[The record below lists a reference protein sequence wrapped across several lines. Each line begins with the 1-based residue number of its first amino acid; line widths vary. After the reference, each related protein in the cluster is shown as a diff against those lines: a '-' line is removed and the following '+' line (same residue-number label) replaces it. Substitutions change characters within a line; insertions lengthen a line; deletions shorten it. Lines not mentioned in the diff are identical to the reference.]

1 MTTTTCLRRN
11 FQVDELPPNLP
22 GADLIEAG
30 IAALDRGE
38 RTIEALLV
46 ALAAERLREIG
57 LTIPQAA
64 DYITAPN
71 LALYA
76 AVRHNGGGHFR
87 VQRAARALIELCRR
101 RRVAA
106 SHANPSARARH
117 HRLTRIQMRRRAIR
131 HPVGPS
137 TP

>member
-76 AVRHNGGGHFR
+76 AVRHAGGDHFEYN
-87 VQRAARALIELCRR
+87 ALLG
-101 RRVAA
+101 
-106 SHANPSARARH
+106 
-117 HRLTRIQMRRRAIR
+117 RLSSFADTAEWLLRMPTHLRERAI
-131 HPVGPS
+131 
-137 TP
+137 TD